1 MTYKIITSEC
11 IDCHL
16 CIPECPDGGI
26 SREEEIKQYSIDKNS
41 CTECIEIGYSQCA
54 NICPVDCIVIDMSY
68 PENKEML
75 LNKLEQNKLKRKK

>member
-1 MTYKIITSEC
+1 MTYMVLTREC

-26 SREEEIKQYSIDKNS
+26 SRNEETKEYSIDKNS

-54 NICPVDCIVIDMSY
+54 NVCPVDCIVIDLNH
-68 PENKEML
+68 PETRESRLM
-75 LNKLEQNKLKRKK
+75 KLEKNKINRKN

>member
-1 MTYKIITSEC
+1 MTYMIVIKEC

-26 SREEEIKQYSIDKNS
+26 SRDEKTKEYTIDKNS

-54 NICPVDCIVIDMSY
+54 NICPVDCIMIDKNY
-68 PENKEML
+68 PETKESL
-75 LNKLEQNKLKRKK
+75 LIKVNNNKLKRK